1 MFSTD
6 TRDREREREKERE
19 GVKNALSRAGKYQ
32 DAEKRLIAKY
42 RAYSRVLERLVWLK
56 RENNVLIR
64 SVIVLCVSIRG
75 SESCNVS
82 RW

>member
-1 MFSTD
+1 M
-6 TRDREREREKERE
+6 
-19 GVKNALSRAGKYQ
+19 KNALSRAGKYQ

-64 SVIVLCVSIRG
+64 SVTVLCVSIRG

-82 RW
+82 HW